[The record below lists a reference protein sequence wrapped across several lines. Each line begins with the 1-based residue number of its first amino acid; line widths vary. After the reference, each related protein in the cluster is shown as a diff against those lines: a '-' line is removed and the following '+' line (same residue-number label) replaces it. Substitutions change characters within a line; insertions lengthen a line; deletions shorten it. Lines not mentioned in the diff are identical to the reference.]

1 MLGVAFAV
9 GSLPLANLAA
19 SRLAGVDLRR
29 IGTGTVSGTSLYEVT
44 SLGPLA
50 LVGCLE
56 VAKGAVGPALAGRSR
71 PELGAVA
78 AGLGVAGHNWSPWL
92 RGAGGRGISPA
103 LGATAAL
110 APEATVVL
118 SLGLGVG
125 RLAGQTGLGCL
136 VAMVS
141 LIPLL
146 VRTRGRPGWWIGT
159 AVTAPLLV
167 KRALGNQPPSG
178 ASRGKVYVSRLV
190 FDRDNLH
197 PGTEGRSPGSAGG

>member
-1 MLGVAFAV
+1 MLGIAFAV

-29 IGTGTVSGTSLYEVT
+29 VGTGTVSGTSLYEVT
-44 SLGPLA
+44 SFGPLA
-50 LVGCLE
+50 LIGCLE

-92 RGAGGRGISPA
+92 GGAGGRGISPA

-118 SLGLGVG
+118 SLGLGLG
-125 RLAGQTGLGCL
+125 RLGGQTGLGCL
-136 VAMVS
+136 VAMVG
-141 LIPLL
+141 LVPLL
-146 VRTRGRPGWWIGT
+146 VRTRGRTGWWTGA
-159 AVTAPLLV
+159 AVTTPLLV
-167 KRALGNQPPSG
+167 KRVLGNQLPRGP
-178 ASRGKVYVSRLV
+178 SRGKVCLSRLI
-190 FDRDNLH
+190 FDRDSLT
-197 PGTEGRSPGSAGG
+197 G

>member
-1 MLGVAFAV
+1 MLGIAFTV

-19 SRLAGVDLRR
+19 ARLVGVDLRR
-29 IGTGTVSGTSLYEVT
+29 VGTGTVSGTSLYEVT
-44 SLGPLA
+44 SFGPLA

-56 VAKGAVGPALAGRSR
+56 VAKGAVGPALAGHCR

-92 RGAGGRGISPA
+92 KGAGGRGISPA

-118 SLGLGVG
+118 SAGLGVG

-136 VAMVS
+136 VAMVC
-141 LIPLL
+141 LVPLL
-146 VRTRGRPGWWIGT
+146 GRTHGRAGWWAGT
-159 AVTAPLLV
+159 AVTVPLLA
-167 KRALGNQPPSG
+167 KRVLGNQAPTGP
-178 ASRGKVYVSRLV
+178 SRGTAYLSRLI
-190 FDRDNLH
+190 FDRDSL
-197 PGTEGRSPGSAGG
+197 RA